1 MARVLRAIRT
11 LLEDNLFLTAP
22 QMGIIMK
29 LWDEIREKY
38 MVNLPQDDREA
49 QSLDWRPQTNRDVS
63 RESAGAIDDIR
74 DYIIDEWLPEIVNV
88 FNEAD
93 RNGMFVN
100 VPQETIIR
108 FFNSVSTLISNN
120 FRSLVLESLKHFV
133 NFLSAFQLIE
143 KGPRPL

>member
-1 MARVLRAIRT
+1 
-11 LLEDNLFLTAP
+11 
-22 QMGIIMK
+22 
-29 LWDEIREKY
+29 

-49 QSLDWRPQTNRDVS
+49 QSLLWQPQTIEMFQENQL
-63 RESAGAIDDIR
+63 GAINDIR

-120 FRSLVLESLKHFV
+120 FRSLVFESLKHYV
-133 NFLSAFQLIE
+133 NFFERFSADR
-143 KGPRPL
+143 KGPRSL

>member
-1 MARVLRAIRT
+1 MGSTAQTPFDPPLWHESYEQSRT

-38 MVNLPQDDREA
+38 IVNLPQDDREA
-49 QSLDWRPQTNRDVS
+49 QSLDWRPQTIEMFQENQL
-63 RESAGAIDDIR
+63 GAINDIR

-93 RNGMFVN
+93 RTVC
-100 VPQETIIR
+100 
-108 FFNSVSTLISNN
+108 L
-120 FRSLVLESLKHFV
+120 
-133 NFLSAFQLIE
+133 
-143 KGPRPL
+143 

>member
-1 MARVLRAIRT
+1 
-11 LLEDNLFLTAP
+11 
-22 QMGIIMK
+22 
-29 LWDEIREKY
+29 

-49 QSLDWRPQTNRDVS
+49 QSLDWRPQTIEMFQENQL
-63 RESAGAIDDIR
+63 GAINDIR

-100 VPQETIIR
+100 VLQETIR

-120 FRSLVLESLKHFV
+120 FRSLVFGI
-133 NFLSAFQLIE
+133 IE
-143 KGPRPL
+143 ALRQFF